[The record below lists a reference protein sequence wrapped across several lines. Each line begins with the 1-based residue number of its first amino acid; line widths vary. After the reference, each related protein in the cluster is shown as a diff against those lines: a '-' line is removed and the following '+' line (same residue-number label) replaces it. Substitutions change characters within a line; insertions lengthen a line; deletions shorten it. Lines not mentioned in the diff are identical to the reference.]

1 MKSNILK
8 TLTLSF
14 GIFTFLPFTNQ
25 ESTAKP
31 ELQEFLDDLAVRE
44 TGETSYKKQRKTV
57 NHLGFTGRFQVG
69 EALLHDLGYYSDDEY
84 YVPGGRKSKNEWKGK
99 FKNGLHS
106 YKDLKKDKDGIQ
118 DKIIMEAF
126 LMNKE
131 IIEKKLKV
139 NIADIRKEYSVNKKS
154 KKYTASSIL
163 AGAHL
168 CGPYAVIDFFK
179 EGEVTKDENRTK
191 ITTYMNEFRG
201 YGDSSVTKH
210 KLKKALEKMED

>member
-1 MKSNILK
+1 MKNNIFK
-8 TLTLSF
+8 IMALSF
-14 GIFTFLPFTNQ
+14 GIFNFLPVTNQ
-25 ESTAKP
+25 ESAAKP

-44 TGETSYKKQRKTV
+44 TGETSYKKQRKKE
-57 NHLGFTGRFQVG
+57 NNLGFIGRFQVG

-84 YVPGGRKSKNEWKGK
+84 YVNGGRKSKNKWEGR

-106 YKDLKKDKDGIQ
+106 LNDLKKDKDGIQ
-118 DKIIMEAF
+118 DKIIIEAF
-126 LMNKE
+126 LMNKK
-131 IIEKKLKV
+131 IIERELKV
-139 NIADIRKEYSVNKKS
+139 DIAEIRKEYPVNKKS

-179 EGEVTKDENRTK
+179 NGEVTKDENRTK

-201 YGDSSVTKH
+201 YGDDSVTKR
-210 KLKKALEKMED
+210 KLKKALNNI

>member
-1 MKSNILK
+1 
-8 TLTLSF
+8 
-14 GIFTFLPFTNQ
+14 
-25 ESTAKP
+25 
-31 ELQEFLDDLAVRE
+31 
-44 TGETSYKKQRKTV
+44 
-57 NHLGFTGRFQVG
+57 
-69 EALLHDLGYYSDDEY
+69 
-84 YVPGGRKSKNEWKGK
+84 
-99 FKNGLHS
+99 
-106 YKDLKKDKDGIQ
+106 
-118 DKIIMEAF
+118 
-126 LMNKE
+126 MNKE

-210 KLKKALEKMED
+210 KLKKALEKMEDSPHPTEECFSFSITHCK